1 MCGLHPTLL
10 SSFLQTLFTLLA
22 CSTDGARHA
31 AILRIPLVRLLV
43 WAPVLQMVK
52 WWQIRAVRAREE
64 ASWAVARRE
73 AGAAEQRSKSMAI
86 LAGFGNAAMLVR
98 AAIGLSQSRLG
109 CLEAVREW
117 ETGVR
122 IDQGKKEAAGE
133 WQRRGSKMRQEKSA
147 AEAKADKLEREMRTS
162 RQRIAELESQV
173 ALLKGAN
180 RYS

>member
-1 MCGLHPTLL
+1 MMFT
-10 SSFLQTLFTLLA
+10 FL
-22 CSTDGARHA
+22 DGARHS

-52 WWQIRAVRAREE
+52 WWQLRAVRAAGEAAGAEAMRE
-64 ASWAVARRE
+64 AS
-73 AGAAEQRSKSMAI
+73 AAEQRSKSLAV

-98 AAIGLSQSRLG
+98 AALSIYRSRLG
-109 CLEAVREW
+109 CLNAIREW
-117 ETGVR
+117 ETGLRV
-122 IDQGKKEAAGE
+122 DQGKTEAAGE

-173 ALLKGAN
+173 AQLKGAS
-180 RYS
+180 RAGAFAPRG